1 MNNNQNE
8 REEQQM
14 SQLYTRENPHWVQ
27 ADEVKAVTANS
38 MYVTVK
44 VQGQEY
50 LMHRVEWHDPFFNK
64 SKSDVLVQNSE
75 GNWLRVWFFN
85 KDIQPFNPQ

>member
-1 MNNNQNE
+1 
-8 REEQQM
+8 M
-14 SQLYTRENPHWVQ
+14 SQLYPRGNPHWVQ
-27 ADEVKAVTANS
+27 ADDVQAATADN
-38 MYVTVK
+38 MYVNIRV
-44 VQGQEY
+44 GDEEFR
-50 LMHRVEWHDPFFNK
+50 MHRVEWHDPFFNK